1 MGPDNSF
8 RPKPVSRAGLI
19 QALDLMGDNLGD
31 LQKRYE
37 HLLQKLSPLVPASVF
52 HQHIQTRPTNNGDA
66 HVEVVG
72 GMLHYVITERGT
84 ELRRRIASDSEEL
97 LYWLIDD
104 VTSSISYKFNAPLL
118 HRLLRK
124 DPRHQRFKK
133 HLELLE
139 RVNPAWAERK
149 KIYYA
154 EVLGRYPYMDKA

>member
-1 MGPDNSF
+1 
-8 RPKPVSRAGLI
+8 
-19 QALDLMGDNLGD
+19 MGDNFD
-31 LQKRYE
+31 ELQKRYE

-52 HQHIQTRPTNNGDA
+52 HQRIQTRPTNNGDA

-72 GMLHYVITERGT
+72 GMLHYVITERGA
-84 ELRRRIASDSEEL
+84 ELCRRIASDSEEL

-104 VTSSISYKFNAPLL
+104 VTSSISYKFNASLL

-124 DPRHQRFKK
+124 DPRRQRFKM

-139 RVNPAWAERK
+139 RVNPEWAARK

-154 EVLGRYPYMDKA
+154 EVLGRYPYMDNS